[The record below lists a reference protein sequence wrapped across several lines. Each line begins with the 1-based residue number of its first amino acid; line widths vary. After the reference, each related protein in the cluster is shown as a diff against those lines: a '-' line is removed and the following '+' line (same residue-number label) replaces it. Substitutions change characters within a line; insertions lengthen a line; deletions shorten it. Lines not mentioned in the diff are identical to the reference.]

1 MARKS
6 LSTEQIERMKEL
18 LLGGMLPEDISKEI
32 GVAVSSVNNYKKRF
46 RDEGVLMPSK
56 RAVRVKKS
64 KKVVSD
70 APVHSIG
77 QITTAVSE
85 HTKSAQAY
93 RFIVNGV
100 TVEIS
105 GQAKNINIGPNRIE
119 ISF

>member
-1 MARKS
+1 
-6 LSTEQIERMKEL
+6 
-18 LLGGMLPEDISKEI
+18 
-32 GVAVSSVNNYKKRF
+32 
-46 RDEGVLMPSK
+46 
-56 RAVRVKKS
+56 
-64 KKVVSD
+64 VSD

-77 QITTAVSE
+77 QITTSVSE

-105 GQAKNINIGPNRIE
+105 GQAKNINIGPNRME